1 MTDRRQF
8 FTAAAVA
15 LAWPAAR
22 ARSQDPGQPPTQDP
36 APPLYPKTIVLV
48 RHAEKTTEPA
58 DDPALSE
65 AGVARAAA
73 LATMLGKSGITHLF
87 ASEFERTQAT
97 LRPLASSTDVV
108 MTTAKAAAR
117 RGLATTIDNLPAG
130 AVVVVAGHSNTV
142 PGLLAALTGG
152 KQRIA
157 MTEAEYD
164 RLFVVTKW
172 GAGTAATV
180 LELRY

>member
-8 FTAAAVA
+8 FTAAAIA
-15 LAWPAAR
+15 LAWPAGR
-22 ARSQDPGQPPTQDP
+22 AQDP
-36 APPLYPKTIVLV
+36 AQDPAPLYPKTIVLV

-65 AGVARAAA
+65 AGITRATA
-73 LATMLGKSGITHLF
+73 LATMLGKSGVTHLF

-97 LRPLASSTDVV
+97 LRPLAQATGVAV
-108 MTTAKAAAR
+108 TTAQAADR
-117 RGLATTIDNLPAG
+117 RGLTTTIDKLPAG

-142 PGLLAALTGG
+142 PALLAALTGG
-152 KQRIA
+152 QQRIA

-172 GAGTAATV
+172 GAGPAATV
-180 LELRY
+180 LELRYQA

>member
-22 ARSQDPGQPPTQDP
+22 VRGQDP
-36 APPLYPKTIVLV
+36 APPIYPKTIILV
-48 RHAEKTTEPA
+48 RHAEKVADKAAENV

-73 LATMLGKSGITHLF
+73 LATMLGRSGITHLF

-97 LRPLASSTDVV
+97 LRPLANSTGVAV
-108 MTTAKAAAR
+108 TTAKAADR
-117 RGLATTIDNLPAG
+117 RGLATTIDNLPAA

-142 PGLLAALTGG
+142 PALLAALTGG

-172 GAGTAATV
+172 GAGPAATM

>member
-8 FTAAAVA
+8 FAAAAVA

-22 ARSQDPGQPPTQDP
+22 AQDP
-36 APPLYPKTIVLV
+36 AQDPAPLYPKTVVLV

-73 LATMLGKSGITHLF
+73 LATMLGKSGVTHLF
-87 ASEFERTQAT
+87 ASEFERTQTT
-97 LRPLASSTDVV
+97 LQPLATATGVAIS
-108 MTTAKAAAR
+108 TAKAADR
-117 RGLATTIDNLPAG
+117 RGLAATIEALPG
-130 AVVVVAGHSNTV
+130 GTVTVVAGHSNTV
-142 PGLLAALTGG
+142 PGLIGALTGSAH
-152 KQRIA
+152 KIA

-164 RLFVVTKW
+164 RVFVVTKW
-172 GAGTAATV
+172 AAGAKASV
-180 LELRY
+180 LELRS

>member
-8 FTAAAVA
+8 FAAAA
-15 LAWPAAR
+15 AAFAWPAAR
-22 ARSQDPGQPPTQDP
+22 AQDP
-36 APPLYPKTIVLV
+36 APLYPKTIILV
-48 RHAEKTTEPA
+48 RHAEKSTEPA

-65 AGVARAAA
+65 AGLARAAA
-73 LATMLGKSGITHLF
+73 LATTLGNSGITHLF

-97 LRPLASSTDVV
+97 LRPLAKATGVAV
-108 MTTAKAAAR
+108 TTAKAADR
-117 RGLATTIDNLPAG
+117 RGLTTTIDNLPAG

-142 PGLLAALTGG
+142 PALLAAMTGG

-172 GAGTAATV
+172 GAGPAAML
-180 LELRY
+180 LELRF